1 MLLHFYRE
9 EVASMKC
16 INCHK
21 ELKDGAKFCT
31 SCGAVQP
38 DYSRASAPVQ
48 PVKKKKKSGCLV
60 GFLIILII
68 MLILVLGIGGG
79 VAVYTVITG
88 SSVEEL
94 LDFKNKESDDEDDE
108 DEDDKKKDK
117 DKDDED
123 NEDENDDDDEKE
135 TEESEKSAEL
145 PAPVSEETTAPET
158 SAAPV
163 QVTMAQTTAAYVPIT
178 ASVVYASQAS
188 IPGISRIPYDSATVF
203 ESSHIVQDNTSINN
217 SGWMAFDGDAVTSW
231 QVRGNHGIGQY
242 VGVGFAGTHQVRK
255 VVFRLG
261 NHRSDTLYAANNIP
275 KTLTVNLGSQVF
287 QVTFPAEKTEFALV
301 LSAPVEAS
309 SIRVTINDVYLGSKY
324 DDAVIAEIG
333 VYGN

>member
-1 MLLHFYRE
+1 
-9 EVASMKC
+9 MKC

-38 DYSRASAPVQ
+38 DYSRAAAPVQ

-60 GFLIILII
+60 GVLVILIIL
-68 MLILVLGIGGG
+68 LILVLGIGGG

-123 NEDENDDDDEKE
+123 NEDENDDDEKE

-145 PAPVSEETTAPET
+145 PAPVSAETTAPET

-163 QVTMAQTTAAYVPIT
+163 PVTMAQTTAAYVPIT